1 METMIEKLIE
11 LSIMSGGLLPL
22 MAVLLLVTLA
32 VVVER
37 SYFFHKVLKSGLAM
51 EHDLQMV
58 EYQNVVKLEKLADHY
73 EGSLQRSIISS
84 ALASRGED
92 AGTMERHIE
101 EAMMW
106 QMPKID
112 KHVWVLDTSVT
123 LAPLMGLLGTIIGM
137 VHAFDILGTSGA
149 GGAATRMVT
158 GGIAEALVATGA
170 GLFIAIIAVLFLNHF
185 NKRVRLA
192 AHQMDLL
199 KVMVLNRLYGGGAAH
214 QGMPV
219 REAHS
224 SGVAAI
230 RRRAAL
236 AHAPG
241 PGTSGVNRRGGKAL

>member
-1 METMIEKLIE
+1 MIEKLIE

-32 VVVER
+32 VIVER

-51 EHDLQMV
+51 EHDLQLV
-58 EYQNVVKLEKLADHY
+58 EYQNVGKLEQLANHY

-84 ALASRGED
+84 ALASRGDE
-92 AGTMERHIE
+92 AVTMDRHIE
-101 EAMMW
+101 EAIMW

-112 KHVWVLDTSVT
+112 RHVWVLDTSVT

-185 NKRVRLA
+185 NKRIRLA
-192 AHQMDLL
+192 LHQMDLL
-199 KVMVLNRLYGGGAAH
+199 KVMVLNRLYGGGSVH
-214 QGMPV
+214 QGVSV
-219 REAHS
+219 RD
-224 SGVAAI
+224 
-230 RRRAAL
+230 
-236 AHAPG
+236 AHAASVTEMKAG
-241 PGTSGVNRRGGKAL
+241 RGQ